1 MAKKKQIDFDKINA
15 ALDRLAE
22 TLPRRAGV
30 YMLNHSKKAF
40 RDQGFTDDSL
50 SPWAKRTT
58 KNAADIRTGK
68 TRAILFDS
76 GNLRKS
82 IIKRKETFEEV
93 AVGSYGIKYAARHN
107 RGLKGMPERKFV
119 GKSRVLNKKLT
130 DLCFKEF
137 KKALEA

>member
-58 KNAADIRTGK
+58 KNASDRNNSSS
-68 TRAILFDS
+68 RAILIDS
-76 GNLRKS
+76 GNLRRS
-82 IIKRKETFEEV
+82 LRIRKATFKEV
-93 AVGSYGIKYAARHN
+93 AVGSYGIPYAKRHN
-107 RGLKGMPERKFV
+107 QGLKGMPRRPFV
-119 GKSRVLNKKLT
+119 GDSRVLTKKLT